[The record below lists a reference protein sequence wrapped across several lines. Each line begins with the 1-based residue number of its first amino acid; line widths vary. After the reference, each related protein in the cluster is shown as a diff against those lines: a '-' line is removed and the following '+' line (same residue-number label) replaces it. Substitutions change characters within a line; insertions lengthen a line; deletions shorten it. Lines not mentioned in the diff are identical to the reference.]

1 MEYTNELLTIADLR
15 NKNHFLQR
23 LLSET
28 KLAIKSAIKN
38 KRTNDLNRVVETLE
52 ENGIKDLFELDFNI

>member
-1 MEYTNELLTIADLR
+1 MEYANELLTIADLR

-38 KRTNDLNRVVETLE
+38 ERTSDLNRVVEILDA
-52 ENGIKDLFELDFNI
+52 NGIKDLFELNFNI